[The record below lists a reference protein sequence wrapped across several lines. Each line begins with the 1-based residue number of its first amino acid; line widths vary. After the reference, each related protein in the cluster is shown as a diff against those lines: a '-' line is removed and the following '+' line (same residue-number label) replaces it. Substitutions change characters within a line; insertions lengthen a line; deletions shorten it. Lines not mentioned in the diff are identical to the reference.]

1 MTDPH
6 VTYIDICADAEIT
19 NQGTAPESKER
30 VLIEVFK
37 FMRATPEDILDM
49 VGMRWRPSD
58 EVIPR
63 ASAFRFRMDAV
74 DDNTDTQRYLRGFDI
89 VESCRRH
96 QQSASNDQ
104 RTENIAACDRS
115 KKSILTLGQ
124 LNTRLALLVAGGRTA
139 PN

>member
-89 VESCRRH
+89 G
-96 QQSASNDQ
+96 
-104 RTENIAACDRS
+104 
-115 KKSILTLGQ
+115 LG
-124 LNTRLALLVAGGRTA
+124 
-139 PN
+139 